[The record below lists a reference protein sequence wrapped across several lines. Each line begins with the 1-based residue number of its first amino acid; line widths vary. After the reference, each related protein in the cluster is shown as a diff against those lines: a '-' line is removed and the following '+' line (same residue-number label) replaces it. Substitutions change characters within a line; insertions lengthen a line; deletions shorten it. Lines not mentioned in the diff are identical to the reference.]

1 VFIRFQTYYSV
12 HDANVKI
19 WFLCFLLDYFFM
31 QCLVIAICFRFLN
44 DDWSFFSERIIT
56 SGGFHKQ
63 GHKKRNDS
71 SGNCLI
77 SIWTVFD
84 LHDTRVILAFVR
96 IGNDRKI
103 SSWEIFC
110 IRTSINSFQ
119 IAVSSIQ
126 PLKYVTYCDNQVV
139 DLLLAFEH
147 QCFEHNDESQSLF
160 LANVNKS

>member
-1 VFIRFQTYYSV
+1 LVVQTFWRVYCVHQIPNLLFCSRRKCENMISLFSSWLLFHAMSCHCYMFSV
-12 HDANVKI
+12 SKWWLI
-19 WFLCFLLDYFFM
+19 
-31 QCLVIAICFRFLN
+31 
-44 DDWSFFSERIIT
+44 
-56 SGGFHKQ
+56 FHKQ